1 MATTT
6 VSVPAAPGAAS
17 DSGSDGR
24 ANGHDR
30 SNTSCLGGSSNS
42 GTPYAAWRLVAD
54 GRTPQHARV
63 AAAKRSPQFFRA
75 GLRNGALATCLLGAL
90 IVIGSRRLTDFD
102 SALVGYTFACLLAT
116 FGIVYRYTVWLSKPP
131 TRMYW
136 RRGIQILCSPRRW
149 PQLGRPRLLVSAV
162 WSKIVAQTFLLGRG
176 RGRWL
181 AHMLI
186 AWGCALAAAVTFPLV
201 FGWLHFEQGA
211 IDPPTYRVVMFGVHA
226 GEVPLDGVVAWMMF
240 HALVIASFLVIPG
253 VMLAMWRRMRD
264 GGALAVQRFGR
275 DFLPLLLLFAISV
288 TGLLLWVSYEWLHG
302 YYYSVLAQIHAL
314 TVIAT
319 LIYLPFGKL
328 FHVFQ
333 RPASLGITFYKAAGS
348 NGAQAVCPV
357 THEPFAPAL
366 QVDDLGTVLPE
377 VGFDYRARAQPGP
390 SWNQLSP
397 RGRRVGIAR
406 AHASI
411 AHKRSPS
418 WPA

>member
-1 MATTT
+1 MSE
-6 VSVPAAPGAAS
+6 SVRSERAIAAPVPP
-17 DSGSDGR
+17 R
-24 ANGHDR
+24 
-30 SNTSCLGGSSNS
+30 
-42 GTPYAAWRLVAD
+42 
-54 GRTPQHARV
+54 
-63 AAAKRSPQFFRA
+63 PQFLRA
-75 GLRNGALATCLLGAL
+75 GLRTATLATILLAAL
-90 IVIGSRRLTDFD
+90 IVIGSRRLADFD
-102 SALVGYTFACLLAT
+102 SALIGYTFACLLAT

-136 RRGIQILCSPRRW
+136 RRGIQILFSPRQWRH
-149 PQLGRPRLLVSAV
+149 LGRPRLLVTAL
-162 WSKIVAQTFLLGRG
+162 WTKIFAQSFILHRG
-176 RGRWL
+176 RGRWI

-201 FGWLHFEQGA
+201 FGWLHFEEGA
-211 IDPPTYRVVMFGVHA
+211 IAPVPTYRVIVFGFAA
-226 GEVPLDGVVAWMMF
+226 GEVPLDGVVSWAMF
-240 HALVIASFLVIPG
+240 HALVIAAFLVIPG

-275 DFLPLLLLFAISV
+275 DFLPLLLLFAVSV

-333 RPASLGITFYKAAGS
+333 RPASLGITFYKAAGAQ
-348 NGAQAVCPV
+348 GAQAVCPV

-366 QVDDLGTVLPE
+366 QVEDLNRVLPE
-377 VGFDYRARAQPGP
+377 VGFDYRARTADAPR
-390 SWNQLSP
+390 WNQLSP
-397 RGRRVGIAR
+397 RGRRIGIAR
-406 AHASI
+406 AHAGL
-411 AHKRSPS
+411 AQHRSPS